1 MQVIGIAKDPLY
13 TLTVKVSYYPQLQKS
28 QI

>member
-1 MQVIGIAKDPLY
+1 MQVIEMAKDPLC

>member
-1 MQVIGIAKDPLY
+1 MQVIEMAKDPLY
-13 TLTVKVSYYPQLQKS
+13 TLIVKVSYYPQLQKS